1 MREFFD
7 DYNGAFEKWSDQ
19 RLKIKDLEREILF
32 LEAELRAEKRINC
45 KTVEDDLRKALEELD
60 RAAERQQELESGG
73 AAGTAPAASV
83 AAGPDMKAEP
93 LRQFL
98 GTAED
103 VRKMEQSA
111 REYLQF
117 VQETYEEQEKLWEI
131 SYRRQSVHIENQRE
145 RLKMEE
151 AILLKY
157 TADLEEYKSK
167 IQPFPTEV

>member
-1 MREFFD
+1 
-7 DYNGAFEKWSDQ
+7 
-19 RLKIKDLEREILF
+19 
-32 LEAELRAEKRINC
+32 
-45 KTVEDDLRKALEELD
+45 
-60 RAAERQQELESGG
+60 
-73 AAGTAPAASV
+73 
-83 AAGPDMKAEP
+83 MKAEP

-98 GTAED
+98 CTAED

-131 SYRRQSVHIENQRE
+131 SYRRQSLHIENLRE

-157 TADLEEYKSK
+157 TADLEEYKRK